1 MIPRL
6 KNSKKWTAF
15 PKEYL
20 TQIED
25 VFTST
30 FKKQLKDSQLIVE
43 GRIYTEEILLR
54 VGIREKGRLAQSN
67 FEVSM
72 NYSQQ
77 KKDAIER
84 IHDCID
90 AAASMMNDYF
100 SSNEEEADFPRSWQE
115 FEFNKQPLYLQFS
128 TENTDLESQA
138 DALLGQSF
146 ADMVQEDRDNEDA
159 LDRADERVEASEE
172 DKAAGPSMFGGK
184 KSSKKKSDLH

>member
-6 KNSKKWTAF
+6 KTSKKWTAF
-15 PKEYL
+15 PEEYL
-20 TQIED
+20 HQIEE

-30 FKKQLKDSQLIVE
+30 FKRQLSQSQLIVE

-72 NYSQQ
+72 SYSQKSQ
-77 KKDAIER
+77 DAIDR

-100 SSNEEEADFPRSWQE
+100 SSEKEADFPRQWQE
-115 FEFNKQPLYLQFS
+115 FEFNQRPLFLQFS
-128 TENTDLESQA
+128 TENSDLEAQA

-146 ADMVQEDRDNEDA
+146 EEMVQEDTESEDA
-159 LDRADERVEASEE
+159 LDRADEKIESEDEANP
-172 DKAAGPSMFGGK
+172 GPTMFNGTGKGK
-184 KSSKKKSDLH
+184 KKTPLH